1 MTALRYNKPMKQ
13 GLRKAGG
20 LFGLNLLDLFSD
32 DDSKRGDFDPALTF
46 KTTTKG
52 RGSGLTYRPQQQN
65 PVTTILQLLP
75 REQQVDAPSQVEA
88 PALEQPTTE
97 TPQTSQPDPAPLP
110 TTPTTQPEP
119 ETPEP
124 PADTRQNLFDLS
136 RQYGQTAL
144 FGAQDYIKAKEAGYS
159 REEIQSFLDD
169 NPMMLALQNRAGRGG
184 DSLYDQISENR
195 VDTSAATSREYA
207 DKMMAFDPSAQTGE
221 FPATQA
227 FKDAFQYEAPQ
238 ISTRFGQDAKYFGG
252 EDYKAAKQSGFS
264 DSDIK
269 DFLNQNL
276 DLLRGPNVPGGE
288 SEIGQLLKP
297 AESVSSQRQGDPGS
311 GPGMVHQDP
320 VRPSPSPDSG
330 YQISTAAKNP
340 EIEGSENFFG
350 GLDYEAAKAA
360 GKTDREVLDFLNQN
374 LGTLRRQNVPGGGGL
389 YDQIAARV
397 NA

>member
-32 DDSKRGDFDPALTF
+32 DESKRGDFEPALTF
-46 KTTTKG
+46 QTTTKG

-65 PVTTILQLLP
+65 PVTTRLQLLA
-75 REQQVDAPSQVEA
+75 RDEEAAAPSAIFNNTINNQNIQGEA
-88 PALEQPTTE
+88 PAAQ
-97 TPQTSQPDPAPLP
+97 TPAP
-110 TTPTTQPEP
+110 TTPAPTTPDPQ
-119 ETPEP
+119 TPEP
-124 PADTRQNLFDLS
+124 PSDTRQNLFDLS

-169 NPMMLALQNRAGRGG
+169 NPMMLALQNRKGRGG
-184 DSLYDQISENR
+184 ESLYDQISENR

-264 DSDIK
+264 DADIK

-276 DLLRGPNVPGGE
+276 DLLRGPNTPGGS
-288 SEIGQLLKP
+288 SEIGQLMKP
-297 AESVSSQRQGDPGS
+297 AEEPRMAPVGSTPADPG
-311 GPGMVHQDP
+311 PKP
-320 VRPSPSPDSG
+320 TE

-374 LGTLRRQNVPGGGGL
+374 LGTLRAGNVPGGGGL

>member
-32 DDSKRGDFDPALTF
+32 DESKRGDFEPALTF
-46 KTTTKG
+46 QTTTKG

-65 PVTTILQLLP
+65 PVTTRLSLS
-75 REQQVDAPSQVEA
+75 RSDAAPSAVFNNTINNQNIQGGEA
-88 PALEQPTTE
+88 PAAQTPT
-97 TPQTSQPDPAPLP
+97 P
-110 TTPTTQPEP
+110 TPTTPEP
-119 ETPEP
+119 ETPQ
-124 PADTRQNLFDLS
+124 DTRQNLFDLS

-169 NPMMLALQNRAGRGG
+169 NPMMLALQNRAGQG
-184 DSLYDQISENR
+184 DNSLYDQIAENR
-195 VDTSAATSREYA
+195 VDTSAATSKEYTA
-207 DKMMAFDPSAQTGE
+207 KQMAFDPSAQGGE

-264 DSDIK
+264 DADIK

-276 DLLRGPNVPGGE
+276 DLLRGPNVPGGT
-288 SEIGQLLKP
+288 SEIGQLMKP
-297 AESVSSQRQGDPGS
+297 AESSGGSSGGS
-311 GPGMVHQDP
+311 
-320 VRPSPSPDSG
+320 SSG
-330 YQISTAAKNP
+330 SSGGSSDYQISTAAMNP
-340 EIEGSENFFG
+340 DNPGSENFFG
-350 GLDYEAAKAA
+350 ALDYEAAKSA

-374 LGTLRRQNVPGGGGL
+374 LGTLRRGNVPGGGGL

>member
-32 DDSKRGDFDPALTF
+32 DESKRGDFEPALTF
-46 KTTTKG
+46 QTTTKG

-65 PVTTILQLLP
+65 PVTTRLQLLA
-75 REQQVDAPSQVEA
+75 RDEQAAAPSAIFNNTINNQNIQGEA
-88 PALEQPTTE
+88 PAAQ
-97 TPQTSQPDPAPLP
+97 TPAP
-110 TTPTTQPEP
+110 TTPDPQ
-119 ETPEP
+119 TPEP
-124 PADTRQNLFDLS
+124 PSDTRQNLFDLS

-184 DSLYDQISENR
+184 DSLYDQIAENR
-195 VDTSAATSREYA
+195 VDTSAATSKEYTA
-207 DKMMAFDPSAQTGE
+207 KQMAFDPSAQTGE

-252 EDYKAAKQSGFS
+252 EDYRAAKQSGFS
-264 DSDIK
+264 DADIK

-276 DLLRGPNVPGGE
+276 DLLRGPNVPGGT
-288 SEIGQLLKP
+288 SEIGQLMKP
-297 AESVSSQRQGDPGS
+297 AESSSSPRLGDPGS
-311 GPGMVHQDP
+311 GPGMVQQDP
-320 VRPSPSPDSG
+320 VRPGSSSDSG
-330 YQISTAAKNP
+330 PRPTEYQIGTSAKNP

-397 NA
+397 NS

>member
-32 DDSKRGDFDPALTF
+32 DESKRGDFEPALTF
-46 KTTTKG
+46 QTTTKG

-65 PVTTILQLLP
+65 PVTTRLQLLA
-75 REQQVDAPSQVEA
+75 RDEQAAAPSAIFNNTINNQTAA
-88 PALEQPTTE
+88 PQPAPE
-97 TPQTSQPDPAPLP
+97 TPAP
-110 TTPTTQPEP
+110 TTPTTQPEQP
-119 ETPEP
+119 T
-124 PADTRQNLFDLS
+124 DQRMNLRDLAA
-136 RQYGQTAL
+136 QYGQTAL
-144 FGAQDYIKAKEAGYS
+144 FGAQDYIKAKEEGYS
-159 REEIQSFLDD
+159 REEIQSYLDE
-169 NPMMLALQNRAGRGG
+169 NPMMLALQNRKGRGG
-184 DSLYDQISENR
+184 DSLYDQIAENR
-195 VDTSAATSREYA
+195 VDTSAATSRDYA

-227 FKDAFQYEAPQ
+227 FKDAFQYEAPK

-264 DSDIK
+264 DADIK

-276 DLLRGPNVPGGE
+276 DLLRGPNVPGGS

-297 AESVSSQRQGDPGS
+297 AESPSEERQGDAGNTPY
-311 GPGMVHQDP
+311 MVHQDP
-320 VRPSPSPDSG
+320 IRPTPQPDSG
-330 YQISTAAKNP
+330 YQIGTAAKNP

-374 LGTLRRQNVPGGGGL
+374 LGTLRRGNVPGGGGL

>member
-32 DDSKRGDFDPALTF
+32 DESKREDFEPALTF
-46 KTTTKG
+46 QTTTKG

-65 PVTTILQLLP
+65 PVTTRLQLLA
-75 REQQVDAPSQVEA
+75 RDEQAAAPSAIFNNTINNQNIQGGEA
-88 PALEQPTTE
+88 PAAETPAPTT
-97 TPQTSQPDPAPLP
+97 
-110 TTPTTQPEP
+110 PEP
-119 ETPEP
+119 ETPE
-124 PADTRQNLFDLS
+124 DTRQNLFDLS

-169 NPMMLALQNRAGRGG
+169 NPSMLALQNRAGQGKN
-184 DSLYDQISENR
+184 SLYDQIAENR
-195 VDTSAATSREYA
+195 VDTSAATSREYTA
-207 DKMMAFDPSAQTGE
+207 KQMAFDPSAQGGE

-227 FKDAFQYEAPQ
+227 SKDAFQYEAPQ

-264 DSDIK
+264 DADIK

-276 DLLRGPNVPGGE
+276 DLLRGPNVPGGS
-288 SEIGQLLKP
+288 SEIGQLMKP
-297 AESVSSQRQGDPGS
+297 AEAAASPSPSPAPS
-311 GPGMVHQDP
+311 
-320 VRPSPSPDSG
+320 PSPSPDSG

-374 LGTLRRQNVPGGGGL
+374 LGTLRRGNVPGGGGL

>member
-32 DDSKRGDFDPALTF
+32 DESKRGDFEPALTF
-46 KTTTKG
+46 QTTTKG

-65 PVTTILQLLP
+65 PVTTRLSLS
-75 REQQVDAPSQVEA
+75 RSEAAPSAIFNNTINNQNIQGGEA
-88 PALEQPTTE
+88 PAAQ
-97 TPQTSQPDPAPLP
+97 TP
-110 TTPTTQPEP
+110 TPTTPEP
-119 ETPEP
+119 ETPEN
-124 PADTRQNLFDLS
+124 TRQNLFDLS

-169 NPMMLALQNRAGRGG
+169 NPSMLALQNRAGRGG
-184 DSLYDQISENR
+184 NSLYDQIAENR
-195 VDTSAATSREYA
+195 VDTSAATSREYTA
-207 DKMMAFDPSAQTGE
+207 KQMAFDPSAQGGE

-227 FKDAFQYEAPQ
+227 FKDAFTYEAPQ

-252 EDYKAAKQSGFS
+252 EDYRAAKQSGFS
-264 DSDIK
+264 DADIK

-276 DLLRGPNVPGGE
+276 DLLRGPNVPGGS

-297 AESVSSQRQGDPGS
+297 AESSGGSSGGS
-311 GPGMVHQDP
+311 SNG
-320 VRPSPSPDSG
+320 SSG
-330 YQISTAAKNP
+330 GSSDYQFSTAAKNP

-374 LGTLRRQNVPGGGGL
+374 LGTLRRGNVPGGGGL

-397 NA
+397 NN

>member
-1 MTALRYNKPMKQ
+1 MKQ

-75 REQQVDAPSQVEA
+75 RDQQVAAPSQVEA
-88 PALEQPTTE
+88 PSLDQPTAE
-97 TPQTSQPDPAPLP
+97 TPQTAQPDPAPD
-110 TTPTTQPEP
+110 TPVAPEP
-119 ETPEP
+119 G
-124 PADTRQNLFDLS
+124 RQNLRDLAA
-136 RQYGQTAL
+136 QYGQTAL
-144 FGAQDYIKAKEAGYS
+144 FGAQDYIKAKEIGYTDD
-159 REEIQSFLDD
+159 EIKSYLDE
-169 NPMMLALQNRAGRGG
+169 NPMMLALSNRKGQQGG
-184 DSLYDQISENR
+184 FYDQLAAGQ
-195 VDTSAATSREYA
+195 VDTSTATSKEYA
-207 DKMMAFDPSAQTGE
+207 QKMLDFDPNAEKFAGYE
-221 FPATQA
+221 YKPTQA
-227 FKDAFQYEAPQ
+227 FKDAFSYEAPQ

-264 DSDIK
+264 DADIK

-276 DLLRGPNVPGGE
+276 DLLRGPNVPGGS
-288 SEIGQLLKP
+288 SEIGQLMKP
-297 AESVSSQRQGDPGS
+297 AEEPRMAPVGSTPSDPG
-311 GPGMVHQDP
+311 PKP
-320 VRPSPSPDSG
+320 NE
-330 YQISTAAKNP
+330 YQIGTSAKNP
-340 EIEGSENFFG
+340 DIEGSENFFG

>member
-75 REQQVDAPSQVEA
+75 REQQVAAPSQVEA
-88 PALEQPTTE
+88 PSLDQPTAE
-97 TPQTSQPDPAPLP
+97 TPQTAQPDPAPD
-110 TTPTTQPEP
+110 TPVAPEP
-119 ETPEP
+119 G
-124 PADTRQNLFDLS
+124 RQNLRDLAA
-136 RQYGQTAL
+136 QYGQTAL
-144 FGAQDYIKAKEAGYS
+144 FGAQDYIKAKEIGYTDD
-159 REEIQSFLDD
+159 EIKSYLDE
-169 NPMMLALQNRAGRGG
+169 NPMMLALSNRKGQQGG
-184 DSLYDQISENR
+184 FYDQLAAGQ
-195 VDTSAATSREYA
+195 VDTSTATSREYA
-207 DKMMAFDPSAQTGE
+207 QKMLDFDPNAEKFAGYE
-221 FPATQA
+221 YKPTQA
-227 FKDAFQYEAPQ
+227 FKDAFTYEAPQ

-264 DSDIK
+264 DADIK

-276 DLLRGPNVPGGE
+276 DLLRGPNVPGGS

-297 AESVSSQRQGDPGS
+297 AESSSNQRQGDPAS
-311 GPGMVHQDP
+311 GNPSMVHQDP
-320 VRPSPSPDSG
+320 IRSTPSSDSG
-330 YQISTAAKNP
+330 YQIGVSAKNP
-340 EIEGSENFFG
+340 DIEGSENFFG
-350 GLDYEAAKAA
+350 GLDYDAAKAA
-360 GKTDREVLDFLNQN
+360 GKSDREVLEFLNKN
-374 LGTLRRQNVPGGGGL
+374 LGTLRAQNVPGGGGL

>member
-1 MTALRYNKPMKQ
+1 MTALRYNQPMKQ

-32 DDSKRGDFDPALTF
+32 DESKRGDFAPGLTF
-46 KTTTKG
+46 KTTSKG

-75 REQQVDAPSQVEA
+75 RDQQVAAPSQVEA
-88 PALEQPTTE
+88 PSLDQPTVE
-97 TPQTSQPDPAPLP
+97 TPQTAQPDPAPA
-110 TTPTTQPEP
+110 PEP
-119 ETPEP
+119 DTPATPE
-124 PADTRQNLFDLS
+124 RQNLRDLAA
-136 RQYGQTAL
+136 QYGQTAL
-144 FGAQDYIKAKEAGYS
+144 FGGQDYIKAKEAGYS
-159 REEIQSFLDD
+159 DQEILSYLDE
-169 NPMMLALQNRAGRGG
+169 NPMMLALTNRQGQGG
-184 DSLYDQISENR
+184 FYDELKEGR
-195 VDTSAATSREYA
+195 VDTSKATSREYA
-207 DKMMAFDPSAQTGE
+207 QKMMDFDPSKFAGDE

-227 FKDAFQYEAPQ
+227 FKDAFAYEAPQ
-238 ISTRFGQDAKYFGG
+238 ISTRFGQDEKFFGG
-252 EDYKAAKQSGFS
+252 EDLKAARQSGYS
-264 DSDIK
+264 DQEIK

-276 DLLRGPNVPGGE
+276 DLVRGPNVPGGAG
-288 SEIGQLLKP
+288 EIGQLLKP
-297 AESVSSQRQGDPGS
+297 AEEPRMAPVGTTPSDPG
-311 GPGMVHQDP
+311 P
-320 VRPSPSPDSG
+320 RPTE

-340 EIEGSENFFG
+340 NIEGSENFFG

>member
-32 DDSKRGDFDPALTF
+32 DESKRGDFEPALTF
-46 KTTTKG
+46 QTTTKG

-65 PVTTILQLLP
+65 PVTTRLQLLAP
-75 REQQVDAPSQVEA
+75 QEQADAPSAIFNNTINNQNIQGGEAAA
-88 PALEQPTTE
+88 PA
-97 TPQTSQPDPAPLP
+97 PQTPAPE
-110 TTPTTQPEP
+110 TPEP
-119 ETPEP
+119 ETPVAPEP
-124 PADTRQNLFDLS
+124 ERQNLFDLS

-184 DSLYDQISENR
+184 DSLYDQIAENR
-195 VDTSAATSREYA
+195 VDTSAATSRDYA

-264 DSDIK
+264 DADIK

-276 DLLRGPNVPGGE
+276 DLLRGPNVPGGS

-297 AESVSSQRQGDPGS
+297 AESSSNQRQGDPAS
-311 GPGMVHQDP
+311 GNPGMVHQDP
-320 VRPSPSPDSG
+320 IRPTPQPDSG

-340 EIEGSENFFG
+340 DIEGSENFFG
-350 GLDYEAAKAA
+350 GLDYDAAKAA
-360 GKTDREVLDFLNQN
+360 GKTDREVLDFLNKN
-374 LGTLRRQNVPGGGGL
+374 LGTLRAQNVPGGGGL

>member
-20 LFGLNLLDLFSD
+20 LFGLNLLDLFSED
-32 DDSKRGDFDPALTF
+32 ESKRGDFAPGLTF
-46 KTTTKG
+46 KTTAKG

-75 REQQVDAPSQVEA
+75 REQQVAAPSEVEA
-88 PALEQPTTE
+88 PSLDQPTTE
-97 TPQTSQPDPAPLP
+97 TPQTSQPDPAP

-119 ETPEP
+119 ELPT
-124 PADTRQNLFDLS
+124 DQRMNLRDLAAK
-136 RQYGQTAL
+136 YGQTAL
-144 FGAQDYIKAKEAGYS
+144 FGAQDYIKAKEEGYS
-159 REEIQSFLDD
+159 REEIQSYLDE
-169 NPMMLALQNRAGRGG
+169 NPMMLALQNRKGRGG
-184 DSLYDQISENR
+184 DSLYDQIAENR
-195 VDTSAATSREYA
+195 VDTSAATSRDYTA
-207 DKMMAFDPSAQTGE
+207 KQMAFDPSAQGGE

-227 FKDAFQYEAPQ
+227 FKEAFQYEAPQ

-264 DSDIK
+264 DADIK

-297 AESVSSQRQGDPGS
+297 AEEPRMAPVDSTPSDPG
-311 GPGMVHQDP
+311 PKP
-320 VRPSPSPDSG
+320 NE

-340 EIEGSENFFG
+340 DIEGSENFFG

>member
-32 DDSKRGDFDPALTF
+32 DESKRGDFEPALTF
-46 KTTTKG
+46 QTTTKG

-65 PVTTILQLLP
+65 PVTTRLSLS
-75 REQQVDAPSQVEA
+75 RSDAAPSAVFNNTINNQNIQGGEA
-88 PALEQPTTE
+88 PAAQTPT
-97 TPQTSQPDPAPLP
+97 P
-110 TTPTTQPEP
+110 TPTTPEP
-119 ETPEP
+119 ETPQ
-124 PADTRQNLFDLS
+124 DTRQNLFDLS

-184 DSLYDQISENR
+184 DSLYDQIAENR
-195 VDTSAATSREYA
+195 VDTSAATSREYTA
-207 DKMMAFDPSAQTGE
+207 KQMAFDPSAQGGE

-264 DSDIK
+264 DADIK

-276 DLLRGPNVPGGE
+276 DLLRGPNVPGGS
-288 SEIGQLLKP
+288 SEIGQLMKP
-297 AESVSSQRQGDPGS
+297 AEEPRMAPVGSTPSDPG
-311 GPGMVHQDP
+311 PKP
-320 VRPSPSPDSG
+320 TE

-340 EIEGSENFFG
+340 NIEGSENFFG

>member
-32 DDSKRGDFDPALTF
+32 DESKRGDFEPALTF
-46 KTTTKG
+46 QTTTKG

-65 PVTTILQLLP
+65 PVTTRLSLS
-75 REQQVDAPSQVEA
+75 RSDAAPSAVFNNTINNQNIQGGEA
-88 PALEQPTTE
+88 PAAQTPT
-97 TPQTSQPDPAPLP
+97 P
-110 TTPTTQPEP
+110 TPTTPEP
-119 ETPEP
+119 ETPQ
-124 PADTRQNLFDLS
+124 DTRQNLFDLS

-184 DSLYDQISENR
+184 DSLYDQIAENR
-195 VDTSAATSREYA
+195 VDTSAATSREYTA
-207 DKMMAFDPSAQTGE
+207 KQMAFDPSAQGGE

-264 DSDIK
+264 DADIK

-276 DLLRGPNVPGGE
+276 DLLRGPNVPGGS
-288 SEIGQLLKP
+288 SEIGQLMKP
-297 AESVSSQRQGDPGS
+297 AEEPRMAPVGSTPSDPG
-311 GPGMVHQDP
+311 PKP
-320 VRPSPSPDSG
+320 NE
-330 YQISTAAKNP
+330 YQIGTSAKNP
-340 EIEGSENFFG
+340 DIEGSENFFG

>member
-32 DDSKRGDFDPALTF
+32 DESKRGDFEPALTF
-46 KTTTKG
+46 QTTTKG

-65 PVTTILQLLP
+65 PVTTRLQLLS
-75 REQQVDAPSQVEA
+75 RADDAPSAIFNNTINNQNIQEAAA
-88 PALEQPTTE
+88 PAAQTPAPE
-97 TPQTSQPDPAPLP
+97 TPE
-110 TTPTTQPEP
+110 PEP
-119 ETPEP
+119 ETPVAPEP
-124 PADTRQNLFDLS
+124 ERQNLFDLS

-159 REEIQSFLDD
+159 REEIQSFLDE

-184 DSLYDQISENR
+184 DSLYDQIAQDR
-195 VDTSAATSREYA
+195 VDTSAATSREYTA
-207 DKMMAFDPSAQTGE
+207 RQMAFDPSAQTGE

-264 DSDIK
+264 DADIK

-276 DLLRGPNVPGGE
+276 DLLRGPNVPGGS
-288 SEIGQLLKP
+288 SEIGQLMKP
-297 AESVSSQRQGDPGS
+297 AESSSSQQRMGNPGDG
-311 GPGMVHQDP
+311 GVRMAHQDI
-320 VRPSPSPDSG
+320 RPDRPTPSSDSG
-330 YQISTAAKNP
+330 YQIGVSAKNP
-340 EIEGSENFFG
+340 NIEGSENFFG

-397 NA
+397 N

>member
-32 DDSKRGDFDPALTF
+32 DESKRGDFEPALTF
-46 KTTTKG
+46 QTTTKG

-65 PVTTILQLLP
+65 PVTTRLQLLA
-75 REQQVDAPSQVEA
+75 RDEQAAAPSAIFNNTINNQNIQGDEA
-88 PALEQPTTE
+88 PAAQTPT
-97 TPQTSQPDPAPLP
+97 P
-110 TTPTTQPEP
+110 TPTTPEP
-119 ETPEP
+119 ETPQ
-124 PADTRQNLFDLS
+124 DTRQNLFDLS

-169 NPMMLALQNRAGRGG
+169 NPMMLALQNRAGQG
-184 DSLYDQISENR
+184 DNSLYDQIAENR
-195 VDTSAATSREYA
+195 VDTSAATSKEYTA
-207 DKMMAFDPSAQTGE
+207 KQMAFDPSAQGGE

-227 FKDAFQYEAPQ
+227 FKDAFKYEAPQ

-264 DSDIK
+264 DADIK

-276 DLLRGPNVPGGE
+276 DLLRGPNVPGGS

-297 AESVSSQRQGDPGS
+297 AESSSSERQGDPGS
-311 GPGMVHQDP
+311 GPGMSHQDP
-320 VRPSPSPDSG
+320 IRPTPQPDSG

-340 EIEGSENFFG
+340 DIEGSENFFG

-374 LGTLRRQNVPGGGGL
+374 LGTLRRGNVPGGGGL